1 MRAVIFDIDGTL
13 ADVQHRLHHLEN
25 GRDWNGFFSEMD
37 RDPVIEPV
45 AWLARQLDRGGPHKI
60 LIVSARPDDYRQ
72 MTVQWLIR
80 NGLTGYERLYMR
92 KSGDFRRDDIV
103 KAEILQQIL
112 DDGYEPF
119 LVVDD
124 RPMVVDM
131 WRSHG
136 ITTLQCAPDEKT
148 LSRYAG
154 KRILTM
160 MVGPSGAGKTTF
172 IRSNLGNDNGLND
185 TEFNRDVVSADHI
198 REQYDLTH
206 SPEDLKRTWEIVH
219 ALIKARLDIGLRTI
233 LDATNIKRKDRL
245 AVLALVPEGQLVE
258 YVVIDRRLEQKLQD
272 RGNRSEDLVLKH
284 HRTFVSQLPSIL
296 KGDDQGNVFVSD
308 KREHKV

>member
-1 MRAVIFDIDGTL
+1 MKAVIFDIDGTL
-13 ADVQHRLHHLEN
+13 ADVKHRLHYLEN
-25 GRDWNGFFSEMD
+25 GKDWNGFFSQMHD
-37 RDPVIEPV
+37 DPVIEPV
-45 AWLARQLDRGGPHKI
+45 AELARLLYAGISNGIKQPFDYAI
-60 LIVSARPDDYRQ
+60 LIVSARPDDYRFE
-72 MTVQWLIR
+72 TGKWLNANHIPFQK
-80 NGLTGYERLYMR
+80 LYMR

-148 LSRYAG
+148 LSKYAG

-160 MVGPSGAGKTTF
+160 MVGPAGAGKSTHIDKESHWF
-172 IRSNLGNDNGLND
+172 A
-185 TEFNRDVVSADHI
+185 RDVVSADVI
-198 REQYDLTH
+198 RADYGLTH
-206 SPEDLKRTWEIVH
+206 SPEDLRRTWEIVH
-219 ALIKARLDIGLRTI
+219 ALVKTRLEIGLRTI

-245 AVLALVPEGQLVE
+245 AILDLVPEGQLVD
-258 YVVIDRRLEQKLQD
+258 YVVIDRRLEDKLAD
-272 RGNRSEDLVLKH
+272 RGSRSEELVLKH
-284 HRTFVSQLPSIL
+284 HRTFVSQLPDIL
-296 KGDDQGNVFVSD
+296 RGDDQGNVIVND
-308 KREHKV
+308 HRKHKV